1 MYLHPNDDAKY
12 NMKKCSRKYMSESLH
27 QKKGD
32 ENTQNLLHWYNIWMW
47 EMFQQSR
54 LHR

>member
-1 MYLHPNDDAKY
+1 MYSRIVINIFMYLHPNDDAKY

-32 ENTQNLLHWYNIWMW
+32 ENTQNLLH
-47 EMFQQSR
+47 
-54 LHR
+54 